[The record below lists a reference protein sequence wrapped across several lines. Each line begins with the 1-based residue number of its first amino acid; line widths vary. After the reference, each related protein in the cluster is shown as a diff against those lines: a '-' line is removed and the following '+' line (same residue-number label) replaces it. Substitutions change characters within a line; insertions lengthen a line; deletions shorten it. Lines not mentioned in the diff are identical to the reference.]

1 MASARAVE
9 KLSAEVET
17 LCYDWRRMRA
27 VLERLARMQWW
38 DLHSLCCLYC
48 RAPFDVATGE
58 CRHEVDCVYERCCQ
72 VVGVE
77 PLPIPNRAVLDEWRT
92 GATTTSGPALVAT
105 GEDQARRVRNSPT

>member
-1 MASARAVE
+1 
-9 KLSAEVET
+9 
-17 LCYDWRRMRA
+17 
-27 VLERLARMQWW
+27 MQWW

-77 PLPIPNRAVLDEWRT
+77 PLPIPNRAVLDEWRNRRHDDL
-92 GATTTSGPALVAT
+92 GPRT
-105 GEDQARRVRNSPT
+105 YGRR